1 MHRGKILTPQLQQ
14 SRIMSKSASSSLG
27 SCSVRQNHGTQGI
40 FHTSSKMPSLQK
52 QDPEKRTSHPQ
63 PSQRQLHDALREHSS
78 KTNETLRTMLQ
89 HPPEK
94 LPRRRQTIHSFQH
107 AYHSTSSHSW
117 TSTLHSPSKSPVSL
131 PCEAT
136 EKHST
141 FHVAL

>member
-1 MHRGKILTPQLQQ
+1 MHRGDILTPQLQQ
-14 SRIMSKSASSSLG
+14 SRSMSNSTSSPLG
-27 SCSVRQNHGTQGI
+27 SCSVRPSHGTQGV
-40 FHTSSKMPSLQK
+40 FHTSSKMPSPQK
-52 QDPEKRTSHPQ
+52 QDPDKRTSRPQ
-63 PSQRQLHDALREHSS
+63 ASQRQLHNTLREHSS

-89 HPPEK
+89 HPPEN
-94 LPRRRQTIHSFQH
+94 LPHRRQTIHSFQR

-117 TSTLHSPSKSPVSL
+117 TSTLHSPSKSPASL